1 MRVSCPVISQILR
14 RNSFKFDLMLFPI
27 LFSCF
32 GINDLGVVEL
42 WSCRKDS
49 ACDLWGELTDGES
62 PTRTGYKFGCHGWS

>member
-1 MRVSCPVISQILR
+1 
-14 RNSFKFDLMLFPI
+14 MLFPI

-42 WSCRKDS
+42 WSCRKDG

-62 PTRTGYKFGCHGWS
+62 PTRTGYKFGCHMCGLKCKYIIKFNKGGNFQQKTEK